1 MDFFSERVT
10 DGKNTG
16 EDWGAILDVCDK
28 VKIVSNGAKD
38 CLKAILKRLNNSD
51 PHVALQAVTVLDA
64 CVQNC
69 GKDFHL
75 EVASREFESEF
86 RKLVQKGHPKVSE
99 KLRVLLKRWAAQEFS
114 TDSQLSLI
122 PSLFK
127 SLKTEGY
134 DFSLGSEAVKKTTV
148 VSKDPNVVSTQQEE
162 DDIAKAIELSLKE
175 SQKSSSTRGIST
187 TSSSLY
193 PSTSMLSSET
203 QAAQPIVKKQ
213 ARALYDFEAAEDNE
227 LTFLAG
233 EIVNIIDDSDPN
245 WWKGTNHRGEGLFPA
260 NFVTTN
266 LDEEQEETPTVGT
279 TSVEQGEVQLTQ
291 EEIQPVAIDEE
302 KIDTLLRLLHD
313 ADPQGEVP
321 DPPQL
326 SNLEV
331 QVNSMAP
338 LIDAE
343 LDRIDRKHFALTK
356 LNSELVES
364 LNMYHNLMRESPF
377 NSMYSPYQKPIGSV
391 APPQPS
397 YYPSEQPTLPPP
409 GVTYGSHHHPGYG
422 PALLG
427 TALPPGSEMSHP
439 AYGMHSMGNEMH
451 HHYPHNAGMPRSIEG
466 PMLPPHQWPQASF
479 PQPQ

>member
-1 MDFFSERVT
+1 
-10 DGKNTG
+10 
-16 EDWGAILDVCDK
+16 
-28 VKIVSNGAKD
+28 
-38 CLKAILKRLNNSD
+38 
-51 PHVALQAVTVLDA
+51 
-64 CVQNC
+64 
-69 GKDFHL
+69 
-75 EVASREFESEF
+75 
-86 RKLVQKGHPKVSE
+86 
-99 KLRVLLKRWAAQEFS
+99 
-114 TDSQLSLI
+114 
-122 PSLFK
+122 
-127 SLKTEGY
+127 
-134 DFSLGSEAVKKTTV
+134 
-148 VSKDPNVVSTQQEE
+148 
-162 DDIAKAIELSLKE
+162 
-175 SQKSSSTRGIST
+175 
-187 TSSSLY
+187 
-193 PSTSMLSSET
+193 MLSSET

-291 EEIQPVAIDEE
+291 EEIQPVGIDEE
-302 KIDTLLRLLHD
+302 KTDTLLRLLHD

-326 SNLEV
+326 PNLEV

-377 NSMYSPYQKPIGSV
+377 NSKYSPYQKPIGSV
-391 APPQPS
+391 GSLQPS
-397 YYPSEQPTLPPP
+397 YYPPEQPTLPPP
-409 GVTYGSHHHPGYG
+409 GVTYGNHHHPGYG

-427 TALPPGSEMSHP
+427 TAFPPGSEMSHP
-439 AYGMHSMGNEMH
+439 AYGMHSMGNETPIHTMLACQGALKDPCCHLTNGLKH
-451 HHYPHNAGMPRSIEG
+451 HSLSLNRFLLFFIDWS
-466 PMLPPHQWPQASF
+466 
-479 PQPQ
+479 